1 MPDQQLMTISKF
13 AQAVGTTRRTLLFYD
28 QQGVFKPAKTT
39 ANGYRYY
46 SYDQIY
52 RMNFIL
58 SLRSLGLSIE
68 EIKKYLSDNDS
79 QTLNKELS
87 ALKQKVQSQIANL
100 QQVLEVLNQ
109 KEENNIQL
117 RDVDFYTAKRC
128 YLPAREFWCSDFEV
142 DCSEKE
148 IAQAYSDFYQRLG
161 AGVMVNK
168 RLSGFLTDLP
178 QAQAGR
184 YADSG
189 FRIIKERD
197 RTTPNGVPMIEQPA
211 GDYLITKVANTGEGI
226 ERGLATIRQLA
237 TQDGLTLGDDLWQ
250 FNLGVDITRLGLTA
264 NSILAYRIE

>member
-1 MPDQQLMTISKF
+1 MPDEQLMTISKF

-68 EIKKYLSDNDS
+68 EIKNYLSDNDS
-79 QTLNKELS
+79 QTLNKELG

-109 KEENNIQL
+109 KEENNTQL
-117 RDVDFYTAKRC
+117 RDVDFYTVKRC

-142 DCSEKE
+142 DCSERRSPRPTVTS
-148 IAQAYSDFYQRLG
+148 I
-161 AGVMVNK
+161 
-168 RLSGFLTDLP
+168 SGSAP
-178 QAQAGR
+178 G
-184 YADSG
+184 
-189 FRIIKERD
+189 
-197 RTTPNGVPMIEQPA
+197 
-211 GDYLITKVANTGEGI
+211 
-226 ERGLATIRQLA
+226 
-237 TQDGLTLGDDLWQ
+237 
-250 FNLGVDITRLGLTA
+250 
-264 NSILAYRIE
+264 